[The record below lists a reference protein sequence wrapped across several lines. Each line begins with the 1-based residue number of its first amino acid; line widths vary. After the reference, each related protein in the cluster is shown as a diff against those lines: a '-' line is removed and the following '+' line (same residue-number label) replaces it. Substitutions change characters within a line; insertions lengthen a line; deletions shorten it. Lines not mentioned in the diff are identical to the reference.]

1 MPLVNQ
7 RRAKEFNTRGPF
19 DNTIDYDTDDRVS
32 YDGMSYVAPEPI
44 PAGEGVPNPGTN
56 KWIDDPGSEGQSGTM
71 GFTGNYV
78 RAVYIRSTTTPAD
91 PTGTWDGGTL
101 TLTLQGGWSET
112 IPTGDDPLYRA
123 DATLNNATN
132 TVTFSAVERWTGPV
146 GPEPSDTRLNTLIE
160 AAITSHDLQSASEVQ
175 AAIAQYLTDNG
186 YLTDGA
192 ITRRINEAYL
202 NVLRDLGVIQV
213 QFSNNGRDWHDSL
226 NTYSMFRIRLN
237 NPDAQWIVV
246 EVGQGG
252 GGNAVP
258 IAAVDINAHILTL
271 PQNWAEY
278 NMMGFTMLYAGFQ
291 IAYAIDINPLKTA
304 TTGDYLGVSPGAPFH
319 SLFEW
324 DSAARTLT
332 GLAGQTTFE
341 DAYLY
346 TGTGDSSGGGMTGG
360 GLTEAEV
367 NALIDAKIPIF
378 VPDADVAHTNN
389 EITLTIS
396 GITAYRVGM
405 QVIFEVKGLATPAN
419 VRIQINALNF
429 KSLLKFDGS
438 DFMISEL
445 RQGIQ
450 IIATYNGTH
459 FVSNFKEEPHFHY
472 VRPANVG
479 VSNNVYTITDNDI
492 VGFGVSPRSMIGFEA
507 KETNTGDVTLSIN
520 GSNALPLRLSNG
532 AEIPAGEL
540 QDDQFILVVYAGG
553 WNAINLHP
561 TRSLKGRLLATCNIP
576 VGTHTEDTVFAWA
589 VESGVTYV
597 TADTLPANLVGSNVA
612 TPNGVL
618 EVPLTRGDRL
628 SQLGWYLEIAD
639 GSTIIYERFYQ
650 FNNYVRHIE
659 IAITATDG
667 FRISLTYWEPFPPS
681 MPEPLF
687 VVAVKNIVSGGG
699 TSEDITVPAGKDY
712 NIRLYLSEN

>member
-7 RRAKEFNTRGPF
+7 KPAKEFRSRGPF
-19 DNTIDYDTDDRVS
+19 NNAVDYDTDDRVS
-32 YDGMSYVAPEPI
+32 YNGMSYVAPEPI

-56 KWIDDPGSEGQSGTM
+56 KWIDDPGSEGL
-71 GFTGNYV
+71 TGNTGRTGNHFV
-78 RAVYIRSTTTPAD
+78 RVYIRSETTPAA
-91 PTGTWDGGTL
+91 PTGTWDGRAL
-101 TLTLQGGWSET
+101 SLQGGWSET
-112 IPTGDDPLYRA
+112 IPSGTDKLWVSDG
-123 DATLNNATN
+123 TLNNIAN
-132 TVTFSAVERWTGPV
+132 TAAFQAPQEYRGPV
-146 GPEPSDTRLNTLIE
+146 GPEPDDARLNTLIQGI
-160 AAITSHDLQSASEVQ
+160 ITSQDLQDAAQVQ
-175 AAIAQYLTDNG
+175 AAIAQYLTDNN
-186 YLTDGA
+186 YLTDAA
-192 ITRRINEAYL
+192 ITERINAAYL
-202 NVLRDLGVIQV
+202 NVLRDLGAIQV
-213 QFSNNGRDWHDSL
+213 QYSLDGIDYEDML
-226 NTYSMFRIRLN
+226 NTYQYVRIRLN
-237 NPDAQWIVV
+237 NPDADWNII
-246 EVGQGG
+246 EVGQDG

-258 IAAVDINAHILTL
+258 IASVDINAHILTL
-271 PQNWAEY
+271 PQNYAEY
-278 NMMGFTMLYAGFQ
+278 NMMGFTMSYSGFK

-346 TGTGDSSGGGMTGG
+346 TGTGDSSGMGGTGG
-360 GLTEAEV
+360 GLTEAEA

-419 VRIQINALNF
+419 VRIQINGLNF

-438 DFMISEL
+438 EFMISEL

-479 VSNNVYTITDNDI
+479 VSNNAYTITDNDI
-492 VGFGVSPRSMIGFEA
+492 VGFGVTPPSMIGFEA
-507 KETNTGDVTLSIN
+507 KEDNTGDVTLSVN
-520 GSNALPLRLSNG
+520 GSNALPVRLSNG

-576 VGTHTEDTVFAWA
+576 VGTHTEDTIFPWS

-628 SQLGWYLEIAD
+628 SQLGWYLEILD
-639 GSTIIYERFYQ
+639 GSTVIYERFYQ

-659 IAITATDG
+659 TAITATDG

-712 NIRLYLSEN
+712 NIRLYISEN